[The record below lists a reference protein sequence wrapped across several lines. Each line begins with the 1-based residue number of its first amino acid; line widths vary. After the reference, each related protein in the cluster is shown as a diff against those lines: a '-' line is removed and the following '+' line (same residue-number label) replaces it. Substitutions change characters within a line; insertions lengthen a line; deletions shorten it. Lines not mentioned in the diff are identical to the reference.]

1 MKKLSVASHAL
12 PTEGWMRLTRPNV
25 ARLTVPPGR
34 TEIIV
39 FDEALAE
46 FGVRVRL
53 GGKRTWIAQ
62 YRLGS
67 KQRRVTFGTTDTLDS
82 EEARRRAKSVL
93 GAVHNGDDPQARK
106 AEARAKASITLGAV
120 AANYLERFA
129 AERLR
134 PKTLAETRRYLT
146 VSWKPLHRLALNDI
160 GRRAV
165 AVRLSE
171 IARENGPIAANRAR
185 VALSAFFNWAMREGL
200 SDSNPVIGTNRA
212 ADERSRD
219 RVLSDEELAA
229 IWRACRDD
237 DFGRIVRLLILTGQ
251 RRQEVGGMTG
261 NELNLARGIWS
272 IPGDRTKIGKAH
284 EVPLAAPAL
293 DIVTGTHKLRQG
305 GLFGEGK
312 GPFQGWS
319 KAKAALDRRMTL
331 AGKTLD
337 PWRLHDIRRTVATRM
352 AELGVQPH
360 IVEAVLNHSSGHKA
374 GVAGVYNRALYTAEK
389 RKALDL
395 WGEHVGA
402 LSVLELAKV
411 ITQPR
416 EPAA

>member
-1 MKKLSVASHAL
+1 
-12 PTEGWMRLTRPNV
+12 MRLTRPKV
-25 ARLTVPPGR
+25 ARLAVPPGK

-39 FDEALAE
+39 FDKTLPG

-67 KQRRVTFGTTDTLDS
+67 KQRRVTLGTTDTLDP

-93 GAVHNGDDPQARK
+93 GAVHNGDDPQERK
-106 AEARAKASITLGAV
+106 AESRARASITLGTV

-134 PKTLAETRRYLT
+134 SKTLAETRRYLI
-146 VSWKPLHRLALNDI
+146 VSWKPLHGLGLNDI

-171 IARENGPIAANRAR
+171 ITRENGPIAANRAR

-200 SDSNPVIGTNRA
+200 SDGNPVIGTNRP

-229 IWRACRDD
+229 IWGACRND

-251 RRQEVGGMTG
+251 RREEVGGM
-261 NELNLARGIWS
+261 NWSELDLARALWT
-272 IPGDRTKIGKAH
+272 IPGNRTKTGRTH
-284 EVPLAAPAL
+284 EVPLSHPLADLLWRTSLAL
-293 DIVTGTHKLRQG
+293 RSGS
-305 GLFGEGK
+305 LFGEGK
-312 GPFQGWS
+312 GSFQGWS
-319 KAKAALDRRMTL
+319 KAKAALDRRTSSAAKSL
-331 AGKTLD
+331 E
-337 PWRLHDIRRTVATRM
+337 PWRLHDLRRTVATRM

-360 IVEAVLNHSSGHKA
+360 IIEAVLNHVSGHKA
-374 GVAGVYNRALYTAEK
+374 GVAGVYNRALYAAEK
-389 RKALDL
+389 RRALEG
-395 WGEHVGA
+395 WAEHVCA
-402 LSVLELAKV
+402 IVASDPANVTA
-411 ITQPR
+411 IR
-416 EPAA
+416 CEPAA

>member
-1 MKKLSVASHAL
+1 
-12 PTEGWMRLTRPNV
+12 MRLTRPNV
-25 ARLTVPPGR
+25 ARLAVPPGKN
-34 TEIIV
+34 EIIV
-39 FDEALAE
+39 FDEALPG

-67 KQRRVTFGTTDTLDS
+67 KQRRVTLGTTDTLDA

-93 GAVHNGDDPQARK
+93 GAVHNGDDPQAKK
-106 AEARAKASITLGAV
+106 AEARARAAITLGTV

-134 PKTLAETRRYLT
+134 PKTLAETRRYLI
-146 VSWKPLHRLALNDI
+146 VSWKPLHQLGLNDI

-200 SDSNPVIGTNRA
+200 SDGNPVIGTNRA

-229 IWRACRDD
+229 IWGACRDD

-251 RRQEVGGMTG
+251 RREEVGGMTWS
-261 NELNLARGIWS
+261 EVDLAKGLWT
-272 IPGDRTKIGKAH
+272 IPGGRTKNGRAH
-284 EVPLAAPAL
+284 EVSLPASVADLLGQTRLA
-293 DIVTGTHKLRQG
+293 LRSG
-305 GLFGEGK
+305 SLFGEGK
-312 GPFQGWS
+312 GSFQGWS
-319 KAKAALDRRMTL
+319 KAKAALDRRISSGGNAL
-331 AGKTLD
+331 E
-337 PWRLHDIRRTVATRM
+337 PWRLHDIWRTVATRM

-360 IVEAVLNHSSGHKA
+360 IVEAVLNHVSGHKA

-389 RKALDL
+389 RKALEL
-395 WGEHVGA
+395 WGEHARTLVDGA
-402 LSVLELAKV
+402 PAKV
-411 ITQPR
+411 IPIRR
-416 EPAA
+416 ELPA

>member
-1 MKKLSVASHAL
+1 
-12 PTEGWMRLTRPNV
+12 MRLTRPNV
-25 ARLTVPPGR
+25 ARLAVPAGR

-39 FDEALAE
+39 FDEALPG

-67 KQRRVTFGTTDTLDS
+67 KQRRVTLGTTDTLDP
-82 EEARRRAKSVL
+82 EEARRRARSVL
-93 GAVHNGDDPQARK
+93 GAVHNGDDPQAKK
-106 AEARAKASITLGAV
+106 AEARARASVTLGTM

-146 VSWKPLHRLALNDI
+146 VSWKPLYPLGLNDI
-160 GRRAV
+160 DRRAV

-171 IARENGPIAANRAR
+171 IARENGSIAANRAR

-200 SDSNPVIGTNRA
+200 SDGNPIIGTNRA

-229 IWRACRDD
+229 IWSACRDD

-251 RRQEVGGMTG
+251 RREEVGGMTW
-261 NELNLARGIWS
+261 NELDLSRGVWS
-272 IPGDRTKIGKAH
+272 IPRNRTKNGRAH
-284 EVPLAAPAL
+284 EVPLPAPAIDVL
-293 DIVTGTHKLRQG
+293 AGTNLQLRQG
-305 GLFGEGK
+305 GVFGEGR

-319 KAKAALDRRMTL
+319 KAKAALDRRIAVGRAL
-331 AGKTLD
+331 S
-337 PWRLHDIRRTVATRM
+337 PWRLHDLRRTVATHM

-360 IVEAVLNHSSGHKA
+360 VVEAVLNHVSGHKA

-389 RKALDL
+389 RRALEL
-395 WGEHVGA
+395 WGEHVR
-402 LSVLELAKV
+402 ELAAGEPKV
-411 ITQPR
+411 IPLR
-416 EPAA
+416 RDPGI